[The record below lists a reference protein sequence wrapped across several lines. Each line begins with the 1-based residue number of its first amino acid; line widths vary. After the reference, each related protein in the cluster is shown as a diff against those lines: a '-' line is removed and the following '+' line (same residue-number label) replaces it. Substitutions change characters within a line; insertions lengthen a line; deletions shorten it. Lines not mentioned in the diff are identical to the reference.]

1 MQVIMRLLYLIA
13 SVLFFQI
20 SEAQVIDNKI
30 AKPPQELYDFHTLK
44 QKRNKTTA
52 WILVGS
58 GLLMTMSGL
67 VINSADEAVGAAT
80 LGLADIE
87 EVHKGD
93 WLIYAGGVTT
103 LASIPFFISAG
114 KHKRKASLSLKSEQ
128 NLVGNITSRKF
139 NNLSIALTLDF

>member
-1 MQVIMRLLYLIA
+1 MKFLYIIILVC
-13 SVLFFQI
+13 SFQI
-20 SEAQVIDNKI
+20 SEAQVIDSTTT
-30 AKPPQELYDFHTLK
+30 KPPQELYDFHTLK
-44 QKRNKTTA
+44 QKRNKITA
-52 WILVGS
+52 WVLVGS

-67 VINSADEAVGAAT
+67 VVNSADEAVGAAT
-80 LGLADIE
+80 LGLVDVE

-93 WLIYAGGVTT
+93 WLIYAGGATT

-114 KHKRKASLSLKSEQ
+114 KHKKKASLSLKGEQ